1 MHLASKL
8 GRSAAAGFTPRN
20 CPESVLVGPAL
31 PHLRHLAS
39 SSCARARTP
48 VAAEAA
54 AAGVAA
60 VVPAGEQPSALQA
73 PGTALGMMASTAA
86 GSHHQAAATAR
97 HQVAQAADGGHH
109 AAHATAARRQG
120 QRLPAAATAAPS
132 AAAAAAAGLA
142 QCSKQLV
149 QRRTGSSR
157 SQLPRGSCCPHH

>member
-97 HQVAQAADGGHH
+97 HQVAQAAQH
-109 AAHATAARRQG
+109 
-120 QRLPAAATAAPS
+120 L
-132 AAAAAAAGLA
+132 L
-142 QCSKQLV
+142 
-149 QRRTGSSR
+149 
-157 SQLPRGSCCPHH
+157 